1 MRTTVSTAAVQDAR
15 VPDAVELRSVVAVCF
30 GAQAEPLAPL
40 DHERELMIRIE
51 CLQVELQM
59 SIWTRTGDFGTHGA
73 ATRHLDRMQE
83 LIKGRSEAVRARMAA
98 ERGLPH
104 A

>member
-1 MRTTVSTAAVQDAR
+1 MNTTITMATVQDVR
-15 VPDAVELRSVVAVCF
+15 VPDAVELRPVLVVGF
-30 GAQAEPLAPL
+30 SNPGEPLPPL

-51 CLQVELQM
+51 GLQLELQM
-59 SIWTRTGDFGTHGA
+59 SIWARTGDFGAHAA
-73 ATRHLDRMQE
+73 ATRHEARQKE

-98 ERGLPH
+98 ERGLP